1 MKRHAKPKKIA
12 CGRQRKIPYAIP
24 LPASGRGG
32 ANFPSSLRG
41 KCDAFRAIRNKP
53 SLMGIET
60 EFNPLAAGDRL
71 MGRYLLLW
79 MLGVPLPI
87 LVLIYAFGG
96 LH

>member
-1 MKRHAKPKKIA
+1 M
-12 CGRQRKIPYAIP
+12 RQG
-24 LPASGRGG
+24 S
-32 ANFPSSLRG
+32 
-41 KCDAFRAIRNKP
+41 AFRAIRNKP